1 MSARNKARGRE
12 LENEVVAAATNAG
25 LKAHRIFGS
34 GAYKNQLGDDFASDV
49 VVEGLRI
56 ECKRRKSGFKLLYDA
71 FDQDDSDVVCVRADR
86 MPRMYLVRE
95 DVFLHLL
102 KHVPNERLVSY
113 RCDECG
119 VFYRPKR
126 QPRTNAEHNFC
137 SHKCKN
143 NFTTKKFR
151 NRKRKER
158 ESEII

>member
-1 MSARNKARGRE
+1 MTARNKARGRE

-25 LKAHRIFGS
+25 LTAHRIFGS

-71 FDQDDSDVVCVRADR
+71 FDQDDSDVVCVRSDR

-102 KHVPNERLVSY
+102 KHVPNKRLVSY

-119 VFYRPKR
+119 AWHKR
-126 QPRTNAEHNFC
+126 KRAPRSNATNVFC
-137 SHKCKN
+137 SKECGTIFSNRKI
-143 NFTTKKFR
+143 R